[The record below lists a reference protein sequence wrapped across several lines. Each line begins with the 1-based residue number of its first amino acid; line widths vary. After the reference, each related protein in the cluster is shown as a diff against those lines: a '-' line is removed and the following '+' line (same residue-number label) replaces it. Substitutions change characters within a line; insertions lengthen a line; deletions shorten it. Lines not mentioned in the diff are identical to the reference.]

1 MFQKSETIKE
11 LAEALLKAQK
21 EISKAYKTATNPFFK
36 SSYADLTSVISAVK
50 EPLNENGITFLQAID
65 ATEGGQPVI
74 ETILLHESGQ
84 YLSSRTPVFCSKPND
99 PQAFGSGVT
108 YSKRYALQAMMGLP
122 TTDDDGEKAMAR
134 NKKPAPKP
142 NPSTRSTPPA
152 KRPEIPKE
160 ALDIVTQANF
170 NYETENTDKVA
181 KGFYIDPIMFKDAV
195 WKHFG
200 QWPTSESSVPK
211 IVAAIKLADVIKE
224 ESK

>member
-1 MFQKSETIKE
+1 MFQKSETMKE
-11 LAEALLKAQK
+11 LAIALLKAQK

-50 EPLNENGITFLQAID
+50 EPLNNNGIAFLQAID

-122 TTDDDGEKAMAR
+122 TADDDAEAAMSR
-134 NKKPAPKP
+134 NKKPPAKPKP
-142 NPSTRSTPPA
+142 KAQPPTGE
-152 KRPEIPKE
+152 RPPVPKE
-160 ALDIVTQANF
+160 GVDIITQAMF
-170 NYETENTDKVA
+170 NYETEHSDEIA
-181 KGFYIDPIMFKDAV
+181 KGFFLDPDAFRDAI
-195 WKHFG
+195 WREFS
-200 QWPTSESSVPK
+200 QWPTNKESVPK
-211 IVAAIKLADVIKE
+211 ILAAIKFGDVVKE
-224 ESK
+224 EKK